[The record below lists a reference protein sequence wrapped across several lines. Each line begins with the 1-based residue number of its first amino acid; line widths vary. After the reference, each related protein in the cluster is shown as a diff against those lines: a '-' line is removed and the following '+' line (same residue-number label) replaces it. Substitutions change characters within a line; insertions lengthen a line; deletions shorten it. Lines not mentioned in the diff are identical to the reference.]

1 MKGGVY
7 LIGVAAILFGCSGD
21 DEVGFTSLIGS
32 WTYTTPDEKV
42 KVDFDIVGGNPEILA
57 VANQKIFIE
66 GQEGK
71 AEVQT
76 ASITETTF
84 GRIRINANDADLDL
98 PYSITFINLAAS
110 ADFSVINVEEATY
123 TFPWPDNNVLTEIE
137 IVRR

>member
-1 MKGGVY
+1 MKGGIY
-7 LIGVAAILFGCSGD
+7 LIAMAAVLFGCSGD

-42 KVDFDIVGGNPEILA
+42 RVDFDIVGGNPEILS
-57 VANQKIFIE
+57 VTNQKIFVE
-66 GQEGK
+66 DQEGK

-98 PYSITFINLAAS
+98 PYSITFTNLTAS
-110 ADFSVINVEEATY
+110 ADFSVINVEEAAY
-123 TFPWPDNNVLTEIE
+123 TFPWPENNALTGIE